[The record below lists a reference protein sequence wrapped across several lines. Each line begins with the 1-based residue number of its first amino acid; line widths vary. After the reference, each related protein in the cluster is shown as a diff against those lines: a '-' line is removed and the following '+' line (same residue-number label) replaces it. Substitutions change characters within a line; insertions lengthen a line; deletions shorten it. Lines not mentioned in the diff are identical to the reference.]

1 MMNRGFISFIRYK
14 WYLVLF
20 MLMLCAVYG
29 SLRGAYKDDARTVW
43 ITSDDV
49 NIREQIES
57 GFISG
62 ENYPA
67 FIGYLG
73 VASEQNEFRSF
84 KLAIA
89 CMLLGVP
96 PTFVTMFLYFKLY
109 DTVPIKKLRS
119 AMSRKEDDSVLI
131 IRE

>member
-1 MMNRGFISFIRYK
+1 MNRTFIGFIRCK

-29 SLRGAYKDDARTVW
+29 SLRGAYKENARTVW
-43 ITSDDV
+43 ITSEDV
-49 NIREQIES
+49 YIRDQIES
-57 GFISG
+57 GAISG
-62 ENYPA
+62 EDYPA

-84 KLAIA
+84 KLAIT
-89 CMLLGVP
+89 CMALGVP
-96 PTFVTMFLYFKLY
+96 PTFVALLVYCKLY
-109 DTVPIKKLRS
+109 DTAPIRKLRGLIK
-119 AMSRKEDDSVLI
+119 RTEDENILM